1 MSLRPLEIPLP
12 AAAATPQAAG
22 RLSRHA
28 GAWAIA
34 LTALLAGCGGGG
46 GSGDGDSASVTAGN
60 SNATASTTA
69 AAPGAEVAAPG
80 TSAVAATTEAA
91 AIAAAEVT
99 AEAQA
104 AAAAAAVNAEAV
116 AAALA
121 EKTATGA
128 VANVSESAAPVAT
141 PTAAPAPA
149 PAPTPAPSSATA
161 PSTPP
166 TLIVR
171 ARGSLA
177 GGIGPQ
183 MVVRVDGN
191 TIGTVDVTSTDFAS
205 YSFAVPTLAAGAKV
219 DVIFT
224 NDAVINGEDRNLYVA
239 YVAQGSQVLMPTATN
254 ALYDRGAGAKAFD
267 GLDTIP
273 GQTGMAWGGALR
285 LTWPAATT
293 ADAQLARKQDAVR
306 FLLQASFG
314 PTPASVNALVSK
326 PYATWLAEQMAL
338 PYQPDYVNAV
348 QAQYDRGDAYRP
360 KGASYAPSWVGQK
373 FWETAANA
381 PDQLRKRVAFALH
394 QIFMVSQADSS
405 VWGHARAYAAYQ
417 DLLNKHAFGNYRA
430 LLEDMALSP
439 AMGIYLS
446 HLRNRKEDAAT
457 GRVPDENF
465 AREIMQLFSIGLHEL
480 NIDGAPKLD
489 ASGNPIETYTNTD
502 VMALAKVFTGW
513 SWAFADNEL
522 TESKFRWG
530 GPDYSAAAD
539 QRIDLLPMKAYPGQH
554 STAAKPLF
562 TGKPWA
568 AAIPAN
574 GTAQADLKQALDA
587 LFNHPN
593 VGPFIGRQLIQRLVT
608 SQPSPAYVAR
618 VAGVFNNNGSGVRG
632 DLAAVV
638 RAILLDAEARNT
650 PPAGFGKL
658 REPVLRV
665 AHWMRALGARSA
677 SGQFQM
683 ATVLDTSG
691 QRALYA
697 PSVFGYYRPGYVPP
711 NTSFA
716 SGKATAPEFQI
727 VNESTVAAWIN
738 TAEAMAGTGLGWT
751 GTAADV
757 AVDHAALGALADNG
771 NLAALADHLNLL
783 LLGGRMS
790 NPLRQA
796 ILDTAGS
803 VSAGTTAAANR
814 ARAAVFLTLAS
825 PDFLTQP

>member
-1 MSLRPLEIPLP
+1 M
-12 AAAATPQAAG
+12 
-22 RLSRHA
+22 
-28 GAWAIA
+28 A

-46 GSGDGDSASVTAGN
+46 SDNGEGASVTTGNITTAAG
-60 SNATASTTA
+60 ATA
-69 AAPGAEVAAPG
+69 AAPGAEVAATG
-80 TSAVAATTEAA
+80 TSAAVATTEAA

-104 AAAAAAVNAEAV
+104 VAAVAAVNAEAV

-121 EKTATGA
+121 EKMATSA
-128 VANVSESAAPVAT
+128 ASNLSESAAPAAT
-141 PTAAPAPA
+141 PAAAPAPTA
-149 PAPTPAPSSATA
+149 TAAPVPSPAPTPAVAA
-161 PSTPP
+161 PASTPP
-166 TLIVR
+166 MLIVR

-177 GGIGPQ
+177 AGIGPQ

-191 TIGTVDVTSTDFAS
+191 TVGTVDVTSTDFAS
-205 YSFAVPTLAAGAKV
+205 YSFVVPALAAGAKV
-219 DVIFT
+219 DVVFT
-224 NDAVINGEDRNLYVA
+224 NDAVINGEDRNLYLA
-239 YVAQGSQVLMPTATN
+239 YVAQGSQVLMPTETN
-254 ALYDRGAGAKAFD
+254 ALYDRGKGGKAFD
-267 GLDTIP
+267 GLDAVSGRSNITSN
-273 GQTGMAWGGALR
+273 GALR
-285 LTWPAATT
+285 LTWPATAT
-293 ADAQLARKQDAVR
+293 ADAQLARKHDAVR

-326 PYATWLAEQMAL
+326 PYGTWLAEQMAL
-338 PYQPDYVNAV
+338 PHQPDYVKAV

-360 KGASYAPSWVGQK
+360 KGASYAPGWVGQT
-373 FWETAANA
+373 FWATAANA

-405 VWGHARAYAAYQ
+405 LWGHARAYAAYQ
-417 DLLNKHAFGNYRA
+417 DLLNQHAFGNYRA

-480 NIDGAPKLD
+480 NIDGTPKLD

-632 DLAAVV
+632 DLGAVV
-638 RAILLDAEARNT
+638 RAILLDAEARNA
-650 PPAGFGKL
+650 PPTGFGKL

-677 SGQFQM
+677 GGQYQM

-716 SGKATAPEFQI
+716 GNKATAPEFQI

-738 TAEAMAGTGLGWT
+738 TAEAMAGNGLGWT
-751 GTAADV
+751 GSAADV
-757 AVDHAALGALADNG
+757 AVDHAALGALADSG
-771 NLAALADHLNLL
+771 NLGALADHLNLL

-803 VSAGTTAAANR
+803 VNAGTTAAANR